1 MSSLEMSNLS
11 RPEQPIGVF
20 DSGIGGLTVVRAI
33 KDALPKEDIFYLGDT
48 ARLPYGNKDRIT
60 VERYSLEIA
69 GLLTV
74 EGAKLIVVAC
84 NTASAL
90 ALPRLQEVFRIPII
104 GVIESGARA
113 AVTSSREKRVG
124 VIGTRA
130 TVASAAYE
138 RAIHAIDPTVV
149 VLSQPCPLLV
159 PLIEEGMFDH
169 PVTIEMLHDY
179 LDPLIAEGI
188 DTLVLGCTHYPL
200 LKKAIATMVGDDI
213 VLVDSA
219 ENCAAHVQQVL
230 GESKLEN
237 FAERP
242 GNLQVALTDSSNPFF
257 KTADRA
263 LALNINRVQT
273 RIVQG
278 VTLAAL

>member
-1 MSSLEMSNLS
+1 
-11 RPEQPIGVF
+11 
-20 DSGIGGLTVVRAI
+20 VVRAI

-48 ARLPYGNKDRIT
+48 ARLPYGNKDRTTI
-60 VERYSLEIA
+60 ERYSLEIA
-69 GLLTV
+69 GLLSV
-74 EGAKLIVVAC
+74 EGSKLIVVAC

-113 AVTSSREKRVG
+113 AATATREKRVG
-124 VIGTRA
+124 IIGTRA
-130 TVASAAYE
+130 TVASGAYE
-138 RAIHAIDPTVV
+138 RAIHAVDPTIV

-159 PLIEEGMFDH
+159 PLIEEGMFEH
-169 PVTIEMLHDY
+169 PVTIEMLHHY

-200 LKKAIATMVGDDI
+200 LKKAIVEVAGAEI
-213 VLVDSA
+213 KLVDSA
-219 ENCAAHVQQVL
+219 ENCAASVKQL
-230 GESKLEN
+230 LSESQLEN
-237 FAERP
+237 SAERP

-257 KTADRA
+257 KTADQA
-263 LALNINRVQT
+263 LELNINRVQT